1 MLRFSLLRPIQLSL
15 DQYTSADAAQLRDW
29 LVLRG
34 LAIASVKRNFGSIK
48 AVVNFAVLEQG
59 LTSSNPFNGVYRH
72 SDKPSKKRKAIA
84 LDSPKAIQTKCME
97 VDDDLRHLVS
107 LISDTGV
114 RLSEATGLVTGYLK
128 AHRILHPPMVVF
140 AQIKGYGI
148 IMNRSNA
155 SILAI
160 SCCTVL
166 SLGGCGGSSNKDVT
180 IPVISLEGA
189 VSVSLEAG
197 TGYTDAGATATDNID
212 GTITSSIVTVNPVD
226 IDTVG
231 TYTVT
236 YNVSDAAGNAAT
248 AVTRTVVIVEPI
260 LTGFFTDSAVEG
272 LTYTTDT
279 QSGVTNLNGAFTY
292 QAGETVVFS
301 IGDFMLGES
310 AAATP
315 KMTPLNLIPDAFLP
329 TTRNE
334 LSPLLRNK
342 TINTAEVIA
351 FRKLSNML
359 TFLQALDYDK
369 DASNGITIADG
380 MGIVLE
386 GVSIDF
392 ATDLIE
398 FKKAFPLRRMMS
410 TAVTQNLI
418 SSGFIKQPGQALN
431 HFYQAQ
437 EITHSFKARASTSE
451 DSNVDGDA
459 DSITTY
465 TYDADGNQL
474 TESEY
479 TSGDGDADSITTY
492 TYDTDGNQLTESED
506 TNGDGDADS
515 IKIYTYDADG
525 NQLTR
530 SRDENADDNAIE
542 YRNRT
547 YNSDGNLLGGS
558 EDYDADGTADF
569 IETYTY
575 DANGIMLTG
584 SYCESD
590 DGDFCQTET
599 FTYDADGNRVRES
612 EDTNGDGVANRI
624 STFTYDADGS
634 WLTASYDDDNDGV
647 TDSITTR
654 TYDADGNILTL
665 SYNNI
670 TYTYTYDADG
680 NWLTYYFDNH
690 VNGDSY
696 EVYSYTYNT
705 SGNLLTRS
713 DYVVDGNASRILT
726 NTYDADGNQ
735 LTSSRNTIG
744 DVDTDFIDTY
754 TYLGSSIAHNIEDLF
769 NIMDELSN

>member
-1 MLRFSLLRPIQLSL
+1 M
-15 DQYTSADAAQLRDW
+15 
-29 LVLRG
+29 
-34 LAIASVKRNFGSIK
+34 
-48 AVVNFAVLEQG
+48 
-59 LTSSNPFNGVYRH
+59 
-72 SDKPSKKRKAIA
+72 
-84 LDSPKAIQTKCME
+84 
-97 VDDDLRHLVS
+97 
-107 LISDTGV
+107 
-114 RLSEATGLVTGYLK
+114 
-128 AHRILHPPMVVF
+128 
-140 AQIKGYGI
+140 
-148 IMNRSNA
+148 
-155 SILAI
+155 
-160 SCCTVL
+160 
-166 SLGGCGGSSNKDVT
+166 
-180 IPVISLEGA
+180 
-189 VSVSLEAG
+189 
-197 TGYTDAGATATDNID
+197 
-212 GTITSSIVTVNPVD
+212 
-226 IDTVG
+226 
-231 TYTVT
+231 
-236 YNVSDAAGNAAT
+236 
-248 AVTRTVVIVEPI
+248 IVEPV
-260 LTGFFTDSAVEG
+260 LTGYFTDSAVEG

-292 QAGETVVFS
+292 QAGETAVFS
-301 IGDFMLGES
+301 IGDFVLGES
-310 AAATP
+310 ATAAP
-315 KMTPLNLIPDAFLP
+315 EMTPLDLIPNVFLP

-398 FKKAFPLRRMMS
+398 FKKVFPSRRMMS
-410 TAVTQNLI
+410 AAVTQNLI

-474 TESEY
+474 TESE
-479 TSGDGDADSITTY
+479 DS
-492 TYDTDGNQLTESED
+492 
-506 TNGDGDADS
+506 NGDGDADS

-612 EDTNGDGVANRI
+612 LDTNGDGVANRI
-624 STFTYDADGS
+624 STSTYDADGS

-665 SYNNI
+665 SYNNVTYTY

-680 NWLTYYFDNH
+680 NWLTYYYDNH

-696 EVYSYTYNT
+696 EVYSYTYDT

-713 DYVVDGNASRILT
+713 QYPVAVDGRDSKIIT

-735 LTSSRNTIG
+735 LTFRSDENADGTADLIE
-744 DVDTDFIDTY
+744 TY

>member
-1 MLRFSLLRPIQLSL
+1 M
-15 DQYTSADAAQLRDW
+15 
-29 LVLRG
+29 RG

-301 IGDFMLGES
+301 IGDFVLGES
-310 AAATP
+310 ATAAP
-315 KMTPLNLIPDAFLP
+315 EMTPLDLIPNAFLP

>member
-1 MLRFSLLRPIQLSL
+1 MNHFKASALVISFATLLL
-15 DQYTSADAAQLRDW
+15 
-29 LVLRG
+29 
-34 LAIASVKRNFGSIK
+34 
-48 AVVNFAVLEQG
+48 
-59 LTSSNPFNGVYRH
+59 
-72 SDKPSKKRKAIA
+72 
-84 LDSPKAIQTKCME
+84 
-97 VDDDLRHLVS
+97 
-107 LISDTGV
+107 
-114 RLSEATGLVTGYLK
+114 
-128 AHRILHPPMVVF
+128 
-140 AQIKGYGI
+140 
-148 IMNRSNA
+148 
-155 SILAI
+155 
-160 SCCTVL
+160 
-166 SLGGCGGSSNKDVT
+166 LGGCGGSSNKDVT

-197 TGYTDAGATATDNID
+197 TGYTDAGAIATDNID
-212 GTITSSIVTVNPVD
+212 GSITSSIVTVNPVDIDTVGTYTVTYNVSDAAGNAATAVTRTVVVSDTTAPVINLLGAVSVSLEAGTGYTDAGAIATDNIDGSITSSIVTVNPVD

-248 AVTRTVVIVEPI
+248 AVTRTVVIVEPV
-260 LTGFFTDSAVEG
+260 LTGYFTDSAVEG

-392 ATDLIE
+392 AAELTE
-398 FKKAFPLRRMMS
+398 FKEALSLRRIMS
-410 TAVTQNLI
+410 AAVTQNLI
-418 SSGFIKQPGQALN
+418 STGFIKKPGQALN

-437 EITHSFKARASTSE
+437 EISHSFKARASTSE

-479 TSGDGDADSITTY
+479 TNGDGDADSITTY
-492 TYDTDGNQLTESED
+492 TYDTDGNQLTKSED
-506 TNGDGDADS
+506 TNGDGGADS
-515 IKIYTYDADG
+515 IKIYAYDADG

-542 YRNRT
+542 YLNRT

-575 DANGIMLTG
+575 DANGIMLTS
-584 SYCESD
+584 SYCEPD
-590 DGDFCQTET
+590 ERDFCQTET
-599 FTYDADGNRVRES
+599 YTYDADGNRVRES
-612 EDTNGDGVANRI
+612 LDTNGDSVANRI
-624 STFTYDADGS
+624 TTYTYDAEGN
-634 WLTASYDDDNDGV
+634 WLTASYDNGNDGV
-647 TDSITTR
+647 IDSITTR
-654 TYDADGNILTL
+654 TYDTDGNMLTL
-665 SYNNI
+665 SYNNV

-680 NWLTYYFDNH
+680 NWLTYYYNNR
-690 VNGDSY
+690 VNDDSY
-696 EVYSYTYNT
+696 EVDSYTYDAND
-705 SGNLLTRS
+705 NLLTRS
-713 DYVVDGNASRILT
+713 RYPVAVDGRDSKIIT

-735 LTSSRNTIG
+735 LTFRSDENADGNTDLIE
-744 DVDTDFIDTY
+744 TY

-769 NIMDELSN
+769 NIMDDLRP